1 MNPVVTPFFISRLYG
16 IMSNRAQV
24 TVQNVQTIHDLKT
37 VFHLPINDAAKKLGL
52 CVTVLKQKCRE
63 FGVLRWPFRKVKKIN
78 TLIKQ
83 LEEEKEKVLSG
94 EEEGTFSQQS
104 VKEEGENSNAEGGST
119 NVSNEEEEEEKDDI
133 EKEEEGEEE
142 KMKKMK
148 GNKVGGGEERRG
160 SAPSMAQKVILEDIE
175 NRLHEILKMRDEL
188 YVDPN
193 SNVHLLPNSIGGV
206 VNSGVSG
213 ASAEKRGE
221 SNNGRSPSCQQAKAA
236 KTAAAA
242 TAVQEQQHQLQDN
255 NADDND
261 DNVAKKKRTTI
272 ASRPPPP
279 KLESDE
285 RMDVVQNEEVSLSA
299 VPEEEKNKIKSS
311 FRRLWQRKENVI
323 EKAMATP
330 TRPTLKRQDSN
341 SSSGKDSGSL
351 FDALL
356 NAATVL
362 DTTRKNAGKGK
373 KAGNENNDNND
384 DDYNL
389 GKSNEEVGQ
398 DELPIGSPR
407 KVRRSHDLQRSV
419 RPPSLDIPREKVLE
433 RPNSV
438 PLNINHISEAD
449 VAAGFYQQMQLQQ
462 AQNAVAAAAA
472 MQAAMAT
479 SMNPSQSIPLMYQV
493 PYSLQ
498 HMNLNSKMMQLQ
510 WDEMSK
516 NMNTPAVN
524 NVAGMSLLERRAAEA
539 AASMGR
545 NIVAPSSL
553 DLKIPTVAGE
563 GSAHSGAY
571 FPYYGEIYSPTQQQ
585 YQQQIMMP
593 VQHQS
598 AASEDNSYLETDAE
612 NTAAEKAS
620 RSCVGTPKS
629 IGAFPGSN
637 RTSFEGQ
644 QGYPSP
650 TSQTT
655 GIHRPVALK
664 RGHLELQSNQ
674 LV

>member
-1 MNPVVTPFFISRLYG
+1 M
-16 IMSNRAQV
+16 
-24 TVQNVQTIHDLKT
+24 
-37 VFHLPINDAAKKLGL
+37 
-52 CVTVLKQKCRE
+52 TVLKQKCRE

-563 GSAHSGAY
+563 GAHSGAY

>member
-1 MNPVVTPFFISRLYG
+1 M
-16 IMSNRAQV
+16 
-24 TVQNVQTIHDLKT
+24 
-37 VFHLPINDAAKKLGL
+37 
-52 CVTVLKQKCRE
+52 TVLKQKCRE

-148 GNKVGGGEERRG
+148 ENKVGGGEERRG

-571 FPYYGEIYSPTQQQ
+571 SPYYGEIYSPTQQQ

>member
-1 MNPVVTPFFISRLYG
+1 M
-16 IMSNRAQV
+16 
-24 TVQNVQTIHDLKT
+24 
-37 VFHLPINDAAKKLGL
+37 
-52 CVTVLKQKCRE
+52 TVLKQKCRE

-148 GNKVGGGEERRG
+148 ENKVGGGEERRG

-462 AQNAVAAAAA
+462 AQNAAAAAAA

>member
-1 MNPVVTPFFISRLYG
+1 M
-16 IMSNRAQV
+16 
-24 TVQNVQTIHDLKT
+24 
-37 VFHLPINDAAKKLGL
+37 
-52 CVTVLKQKCRE
+52 TVLKQKCRE

-356 NAATVL
+356 NAATAL

>member
-1 MNPVVTPFFISRLYG
+1 M
-16 IMSNRAQV
+16 
-24 TVQNVQTIHDLKT
+24 
-37 VFHLPINDAAKKLGL
+37 
-52 CVTVLKQKCRE
+52 TVLKQKCRE

-242 TAVQEQQHQLQDN
+242 TAVQEQQHQLQNN

>member
-1 MNPVVTPFFISRLYG
+1 M
-16 IMSNRAQV
+16 
-24 TVQNVQTIHDLKT
+24 
-37 VFHLPINDAAKKLGL
+37 
-52 CVTVLKQKCRE
+52 TVLKQKCRE

-356 NAATVL
+356 NAATAL
-362 DTTRKNAGKGK
+362 DTTSKNAGKGK

-563 GSAHSGAY
+563 GAHSGAY

>member
-1 MNPVVTPFFISRLYG
+1 M
-16 IMSNRAQV
+16 
-24 TVQNVQTIHDLKT
+24 
-37 VFHLPINDAAKKLGL
+37 
-52 CVTVLKQKCRE
+52 TVLKQKCRE

-524 NVAGMSLLERRAAEA
+524 SVAGMSLLERRAAEA

-585 YQQQIMMP
+585 YQQQITMP

>member
-1 MNPVVTPFFISRLYG
+1 M
-16 IMSNRAQV
+16 
-24 TVQNVQTIHDLKT
+24 
-37 VFHLPINDAAKKLGL
+37 
-52 CVTVLKQKCRE
+52 TVLKQKCRE

-133 EKEEEGEEE
+133 EKEEGGEEE

-148 GNKVGGGEERRG
+148 ENKVGGGEERRG

-272 ASRPPPP
+272 ASLPPPP

-356 NAATVL
+356 NAATAL

>member
-1 MNPVVTPFFISRLYG
+1 M
-16 IMSNRAQV
+16 
-24 TVQNVQTIHDLKT
+24 
-37 VFHLPINDAAKKLGL
+37 
-52 CVTVLKQKCRE
+52 TVLKQKCRE

-133 EKEEEGEEE
+133 EKEEKGEEE

>member
-1 MNPVVTPFFISRLYG
+1 M
-16 IMSNRAQV
+16 
-24 TVQNVQTIHDLKT
+24 
-37 VFHLPINDAAKKLGL
+37 
-52 CVTVLKQKCRE
+52 TVLKQKCRE

-272 ASRPPPP
+272 ASLPPPP

-563 GSAHSGAY
+563 GAHSGAY

>member
-1 MNPVVTPFFISRLYG
+1 
-16 IMSNRAQV
+16 
-24 TVQNVQTIHDLKT
+24 
-37 VFHLPINDAAKKLGL
+37 
-52 CVTVLKQKCRE
+52 VTVLKQKCRE

-148 GNKVGGGEERRG
+148 ENKVGGGEERRG

>member
-1 MNPVVTPFFISRLYG
+1 
-16 IMSNRAQV
+16 
-24 TVQNVQTIHDLKT
+24 
-37 VFHLPINDAAKKLGL
+37 
-52 CVTVLKQKCRE
+52 VTVLKQKCRE

-553 DLKIPTVAGE
+553 YLKIPTVAEE

>member
-1 MNPVVTPFFISRLYG
+1 M
-16 IMSNRAQV
+16 
-24 TVQNVQTIHDLKT
+24 
-37 VFHLPINDAAKKLGL
+37 
-52 CVTVLKQKCRE
+52 TVLKQKCRE

-221 SNNGRSPSCQQAKAA
+221 SNNGRLPSCQQAKAA

-479 SMNPSQSIPLMYQV
+479 SMNPSQSILLMYQV

-571 FPYYGEIYSPTQQQ
+571 FPYYGEIYSPKQQQ

-593 VQHQS
+593 VQLQS

>member
-1 MNPVVTPFFISRLYG
+1 M
-16 IMSNRAQV
+16 
-24 TVQNVQTIHDLKT
+24 
-37 VFHLPINDAAKKLGL
+37 
-52 CVTVLKQKCRE
+52 TVLKQKCRE

-449 VAAGFYQQMQLQQ
+449 IAAGFYQQMQLQQ
-462 AQNAVAAAAA
+462 AQNAAAAAAA

-553 DLKIPTVAGE
+553 DLKIPMVAGE

>member
-1 MNPVVTPFFISRLYG
+1 
-16 IMSNRAQV
+16 MSNRAQV

-563 GSAHSGAY
+563 GAHSGAY

>member
-1 MNPVVTPFFISRLYG
+1 M
-16 IMSNRAQV
+16 
-24 TVQNVQTIHDLKT
+24 
-37 VFHLPINDAAKKLGL
+37 
-52 CVTVLKQKCRE
+52 TVLKQKCRE

-148 GNKVGGGEERRG
+148 ENKVGGGEERRG

-563 GSAHSGAY
+563 GAHSGAY

>member
-1 MNPVVTPFFISRLYG
+1 M
-16 IMSNRAQV
+16 
-24 TVQNVQTIHDLKT
+24 
-37 VFHLPINDAAKKLGL
+37 
-52 CVTVLKQKCRE
+52 TVLKQKCRE

-133 EKEEEGEEE
+133 EKEEKGEEE

-148 GNKVGGGEERRG
+148 ENKVGGGEERRG

-272 ASRPPPP
+272 ASLPPPP

-356 NAATVL
+356 NAATAL

-553 DLKIPTVAGE
+553 DLKIPMVAGE
-563 GSAHSGAY
+563 GFAHSGAY

>member
-1 MNPVVTPFFISRLYG
+1 M
-16 IMSNRAQV
+16 
-24 TVQNVQTIHDLKT
+24 
-37 VFHLPINDAAKKLGL
+37 
-52 CVTVLKQKCRE
+52 TVLKQKCRE

-272 ASRPPPP
+272 ASLPPPP

-449 VAAGFYQQMQLQQ
+449 IAAGFYQQMQLQQ

-563 GSAHSGAY
+563 GAHSGAY

>member
-1 MNPVVTPFFISRLYG
+1 M
-16 IMSNRAQV
+16 
-24 TVQNVQTIHDLKT
+24 
-37 VFHLPINDAAKKLGL
+37 
-52 CVTVLKQKCRE
+52 TVLKQKCRE

-133 EKEEEGEEE
+133 EKEEGGEEE

-148 GNKVGGGEERRG
+148 ENKVGGGEERRG

-272 ASRPPPP
+272 ASLPPPP

-356 NAATVL
+356 NAATAL

-449 VAAGFYQQMQLQQ
+449 IAAGFYQQMQLQQ
-462 AQNAVAAAAA
+462 AQNAAAAAAA

-553 DLKIPTVAGE
+553 DLKIPMVAGE

>member
-1 MNPVVTPFFISRLYG
+1 
-16 IMSNRAQV
+16 MSNRAQV

>member
-1 MNPVVTPFFISRLYG
+1 M
-16 IMSNRAQV
+16 
-24 TVQNVQTIHDLKT
+24 
-37 VFHLPINDAAKKLGL
+37 
-52 CVTVLKQKCRE
+52 TVLKQKCRE

-449 VAAGFYQQMQLQQ
+449 IAAGFYQQMQLQQ

-563 GSAHSGAY
+563 GAHSGAY

-664 RGHLELQSNQ
+664 RGDLELQSNQ

>member
-1 MNPVVTPFFISRLYG
+1 M
-16 IMSNRAQV
+16 
-24 TVQNVQTIHDLKT
+24 
-37 VFHLPINDAAKKLGL
+37 
-52 CVTVLKQKCRE
+52 TVLKQKCRE

-148 GNKVGGGEERRG
+148 ENKVGGGEERRG

-285 RMDVVQNEEVSLSA
+285 RMDVVQNEDVSLSA

>member
-1 MNPVVTPFFISRLYG
+1 M
-16 IMSNRAQV
+16 
-24 TVQNVQTIHDLKT
+24 
-37 VFHLPINDAAKKLGL
+37 
-52 CVTVLKQKCRE
+52 TVLKQKCRE

-133 EKEEEGEEE
+133 EKEEKGEEE
-142 KMKKMK
+142 KTKKMK
-148 GNKVGGGEERRG
+148 ENKVGGGEERRG

>member
-1 MNPVVTPFFISRLYG
+1 M
-16 IMSNRAQV
+16 
-24 TVQNVQTIHDLKT
+24 
-37 VFHLPINDAAKKLGL
+37 
-52 CVTVLKQKCRE
+52 TVLKQKCRE

-449 VAAGFYQQMQLQQ
+449 IAAGFYQQMQLQQ

-563 GSAHSGAY
+563 GAHSGAY

>member
-1 MNPVVTPFFISRLYG
+1 M
-16 IMSNRAQV
+16 
-24 TVQNVQTIHDLKT
+24 
-37 VFHLPINDAAKKLGL
+37 
-52 CVTVLKQKCRE
+52 TVLKQKCRE

-133 EKEEEGEEE
+133 EKEEGGEEE

-148 GNKVGGGEERRG
+148 ENKVGGGEERRG

-272 ASRPPPP
+272 ASLPPPP

-356 NAATVL
+356 NAATAL

-553 DLKIPTVAGE
+553 DLKIPMVAGE

>member
-1 MNPVVTPFFISRLYG
+1 M
-16 IMSNRAQV
+16 
-24 TVQNVQTIHDLKT
+24 
-37 VFHLPINDAAKKLGL
+37 
-52 CVTVLKQKCRE
+52 TVLKQKCRE

-272 ASRPPPP
+272 ASLPPPP

-419 RPPSLDIPREKVLE
+419 RPPSLDIPRAKVLE

-449 VAAGFYQQMQLQQ
+449 VAACFYQQMQLQQ

-563 GSAHSGAY
+563 GAHSGAY

>member
-1 MNPVVTPFFISRLYG
+1 M
-16 IMSNRAQV
+16 
-24 TVQNVQTIHDLKT
+24 
-37 VFHLPINDAAKKLGL
+37 
-52 CVTVLKQKCRE
+52 TVLKQKCRE

-272 ASRPPPP
+272 ASLPSPP

>member
-1 MNPVVTPFFISRLYG
+1 
-16 IMSNRAQV
+16 
-24 TVQNVQTIHDLKT
+24 
-37 VFHLPINDAAKKLGL
+37 
-52 CVTVLKQKCRE
+52 VTVLKQKCRE

>member
-1 MNPVVTPFFISRLYG
+1 
-16 IMSNRAQV
+16 
-24 TVQNVQTIHDLKT
+24 
-37 VFHLPINDAAKKLGL
+37 
-52 CVTVLKQKCRE
+52 VTVLKQKCRE

-449 VAAGFYQQMQLQQ
+449 IAAGFYQQMQLQQ

-563 GSAHSGAY
+563 GAHSGAY